1 MISAREANKCLQVKI
16 IDFGTAKTFEK
27 GQAENRYV
35 GSSYY
40 VAPEV
45 IQRKYNEKCDLWS
58 CGVIMYILLT
68 GRPPFDGNNEAEI
81 IQNVKTGKYDT
92 ATPPFPSLSYEAKDL
107 IKKCLELDVK
117 KRISAIE
124 ALNHKWFQ
132 TAKFR
137 DKDRV
142 NTISPQLAKKL
153 IENLKQYHSDNM
165 LRCAVI
171 AYLVHHNTNTE
182 QCTEASKLFNKIDI
196 NGDGKIEQYEHA

>member
-68 GRPPFDGNNEAEI
+68 GRPPFDRNNEAEI
-81 IQNVKTGKYDT
+81 IKNVKTGKYDT
-92 ATPPFPSLSYEAKDL
+92 STPPFPPFPM
-107 IKKCLELDVK
+107 
-117 KRISAIE
+117 R
-124 ALNHKWFQ
+124 
-132 TAKFR
+132 
-137 DKDRV
+137 
-142 NTISPQLAKKL
+142 
-153 IENLKQYHSDNM
+153 
-165 LRCAVI
+165 LR
-171 AYLVHHNTNTE
+171 T
-182 QCTEASKLFNKIDI
+182 
-196 NGDGKIEQYEHA
+196 